1 MLLTGQPPTGDRKH
15 GKRTRA
21 ARATVEHVAVTHG
34 GVTWRS
40 RTPRRHG
47 HLDADEVAHVY
58 LVKVYYPSPSAFAGT
73 VVYALV
79 IDRTGTVRLR
89 VTGSS
94 YWRLRTAR
102 RRLID
107 VWEPL
112 GVPTVNKTPMAARAK
127 DARRQWPEAFSL
139 AGAYPFVTAALIIA
153 GWVAIVVPVLNR
165 LLGA

>member
-1 MLLTGQPPTGDRKH
+1 MLLIGQPPTRDRKH

-40 RTPRRHG
+40 RTWRHD
-47 HLDADEVAHVY
+47 HLDADEEAHVY
-58 LVKVYYPSPSAFAGT
+58 LVKVDYPSPSAFAGT

-112 GVPTVNKTPMAARAK
+112 GVLTVNKTPMAARAK

-139 AGAYPFVTAALIIA
+139 AGAYPFVTAALVIA

-165 LLGA
+165 LSGA